1 MSGKARHAVRMSNL
15 LEKSHHVKIESI
27 DDPTLIN
34 YLRLAE
40 VILTPEPRKM
50 SYYLTDLENS
60 EEADKRMHEID
71 EERKRGNI
79 TKAQMIKMN
88 EDNKKYDDIIR
99 KKIEQYKKRQE
110 NNNQIRNIK
119 PIKVTNPAA
128 GTEEIYS
135 SIKEFAEEY
144 GYKPKS
150 VSSAFFYQK
159 TNIIQFK
166 GLIIQKLK

>member
-60 EEADKRMHEID
+60 EEADKRMREID
-71 EERKRGNI
+71 EERKRGDI
-79 TKAQMIKMN
+79 TKAQMLKMN
-88 EDNKKYDDIIR
+88 EENKKYDDIIR

-110 NNNQIRNIK
+110 SNQVRNMK
-119 PIKVTNPAA
+119 PIKVVNPSA
-128 GTEEIYS
+128 GTEEIFAT
-135 SIKEFAEEY
+135 IREFAEEY

-150 VSSAFFYQK
+150 VSSTFFYQK
-159 TNIIQFK
+159 TNIIQFR
-166 GLIIQKLK
+166 GLIIEKMK

>member
-71 EERKRGNI
+71 ELRKRGDV

-119 PIKVTNPAA
+119 PIKVTNPSA
-128 GTEEIYS
+128 GTEETYPS
-135 SIKEFAEEY
+135 VNQMCEEY
-144 GYKPKS
+144 GFKKKNVRSMFHYKKS
-150 VSSAFFYQK
+150 NK
-159 TNIIQFK
+159 IQYK
-166 GLIIQKLK
+166 GLILEKL

>member
-60 EEADKRMHEID
+60 EEADKLIQQQAQ
-71 EERKRGNI
+71 KRYI
-79 TKAQMIKMN
+79 HQ
-88 EDNKKYDDIIR
+88 
-99 KKIEQYKKRQE
+99 
-110 NNNQIRNIK
+110 
-119 PIKVTNPAA
+119 
-128 GTEEIYS
+128 
-135 SIKEFAEEY
+135 
-144 GYKPKS
+144 
-150 VSSAFFYQK
+150 
-159 TNIIQFK
+159 
-166 GLIIQKLK
+166 

>member
-60 EEADKRMHEID
+60 EEADKRMHEIE
-71 EERKRGNI
+71 EERK
-79 TKAQMIKMN
+79 KAI
-88 EDNKKYDDIIR
+88 
-99 KKIEQYKKRQE
+99 
-110 NNNQIRNIK
+110 
-119 PIKVTNPAA
+119 
-128 GTEEIYS
+128 
-135 SIKEFAEEY
+135 
-144 GYKPKS
+144 
-150 VSSAFFYQK
+150 
-159 TNIIQFK
+159 
-166 GLIIQKLK
+166 

>member
-15 LEKSHHVKIESI
+15 LEKSRHVNIEAVE
-27 DDPTLIN
+27 DPTLIN

-40 VILTPEPRKM
+40 VILTPEPKKM

-60 EEADKRMHEID
+60 EEADKRMREID
-71 EERKRGNI
+71 EERKRGDI

-88 EDNKKYDDIIR
+88 EENKKYDDIIR

-110 NNNQIRNIK
+110 SNQVRNMK
-119 PIKVTNPAA
+119 PIKVTNPSA

-159 TNIIQFK
+159 ANIIQFK

>member
-1 MSGKARHAVRMSNL
+1 MSGKSRQLVRMSSL
-15 LEKSHHVKIESI
+15 LEKSKHVNLESI

-34 YLRLAE
+34 WLRLAE

-60 EEADKRMHEID
+60 EEADKRIREIE
-71 EERKRGNI
+71 EERKKGNI
-79 TKAQMIKMN
+79 TKAQMIKNN
-88 EDNKKYDDIIR
+88 EDNKKYDDLVR

-119 PIKVTNPAA
+119 PIKVTNPSA

-159 TNIIQFK
+159 ANTIQFK